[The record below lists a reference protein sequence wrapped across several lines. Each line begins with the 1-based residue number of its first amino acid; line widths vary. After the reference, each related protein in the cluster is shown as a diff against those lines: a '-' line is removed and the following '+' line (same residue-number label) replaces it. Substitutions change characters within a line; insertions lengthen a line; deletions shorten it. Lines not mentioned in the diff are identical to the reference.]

1 MMYRFSQMRKSAD
14 ALEIVLD
21 ALVPT
26 PDVQRFAQVPLIP
39 RPGARD
45 LRICASSQMFS
56 GPSRMIERTER
67 ISCPYMSSMMQS
79 AQR

>member
-26 PDVQRFAQVPLIP
+26 FAVARSRAPAPAICGFAQVPLP
-39 RPGARD
+39 R
-45 LRICASSQMFS
+45 QMFS